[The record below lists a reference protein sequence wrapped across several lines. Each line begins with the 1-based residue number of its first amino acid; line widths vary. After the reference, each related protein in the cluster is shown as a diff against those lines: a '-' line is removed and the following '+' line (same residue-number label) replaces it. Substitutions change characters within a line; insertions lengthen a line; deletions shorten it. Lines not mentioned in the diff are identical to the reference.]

1 MAAPGML
8 GVILEMEESTMAQ
21 MLHGTDRRAEA
32 SKVQELLLQMKGELV
47 WFVRLS
53 ADNVLMMNFGSP
65 HLRVREPN
73 PHNPKNSQEVIDALE
88 RRIVTPSGRWRLAI
102 WQPEWSVTTKFYACS
117 RSDTSDEKINTTLR
131 QLDGQ
136 KLTGIK
142 QMDGDGAYSLEF
154 DLGGS
159 LQIGPPEPSG
169 TDPENDEAQWTLF
182 FESGDYINYTST
194 GKLQNKSEE
203 QAESLRPC
211 PK

>member
-142 QMDGDGAYSLEF
+142 QTDGDGAYSLEF

-203 QAESLRPC
+203 QG
-211 PK
+211 

>member
-203 QAESLRPC
+203 QAEFLRPC